1 MEIRLMCCWLKVANE
16 CLMNQH
22 YYSTYTKWL
31 ILSELVKEHLIEGGG
46 EMSTD
51 FRDMIGLIL
60 VE

>member
-1 MEIRLMCCWLKVANE
+1 MCCWLKVANE